1 MQTHLNPMYREDE
14 REMVQLC
21 ADQNIGLITCS
32 PIARGWLAQPKGQQK
47 ARTERRRSACAP
59 TEAGTHVIDAVEQ
72 SLKRLD
78 IRMANLAS

>member
-1 MQTHLNPMYREDE
+1 MQSNR
-14 REMVQLC
+14 
-21 ADQNIGLITCS
+21 
-32 PIARGWLAQPKGQQK
+32 RGWLAQPKGQQK